1 MSIKKWIGILMA
13 MALCAATLGCTKQE
27 SKSTPSPAPTLA
39 ANDRISITGKVE
51 LTLSSDHN
59 TYTVVC
65 TSNIP
70 DGAFVDIYLL
80 DDAGN
85 MLDFNGDVI
94 SKSGKCQASFDADS
108 ANATARSNKAQ
119 GIVARVEFYPSN
131 KVQPISIQEKFGSKG
146 SKLAGDNVIKD
157 GTTGEIG
164 VKMETP
170 QKDLP

>member
-1 MSIKKWIGILMA
+1 MSIKKWIGIMMA
-13 MALCAATLGCTKQE
+13 SVLCATLFGCIKQE
-27 SKSTPSPAPTLA
+27 PKSTPSPAPTLA

-65 TSNIP
+65 TGNIP
-70 DGAFVDIYLL
+70 DGGFVNIYLL

-85 MLDFNGDVI
+85 MLDSNGDVI
-94 SKSGKCQASFDADS
+94 SKYGKCQASFDADS

-119 GIVARVEFYPSN
+119 GIVARVEFYPSD
-131 KVQPISIQEKFGSKG
+131 KAQPIGIQEKFGSKG

-157 GTTGEIG
+157 GTTGAIG
-164 VKMETP
+164 VKMESP
-170 QKDLP
+170 QLDLP